1 MTKRNTHLLLAG
13 LGLLVAFGFLY
24 KGALVDLV
32 GRWNNEDFSYCY
44 LVPLVTGY
52 LVFTDRQRLRSVPL
66 KSSWWGLLILAVAG
80 ILFLIG
86 RMGALETIV
95 YFSIWLTIAGIVIL
109 MLGWQGSK
117 AMSFPLLIL
126 LFIVPLP
133 PFINQLLT
141 FKLRLISS
149 GLSVGLMRLVGLSAF
164 QEGNIIDIG
173 ATQLQVVDA
182 CSGLRF
188 VYPLILMGLIVGYL
202 FHKRWWERI
211 VLVTITIPISV
222 GSNAL
227 RIAITGFLTEKVSPE
242 LAEGFFHGFS
252 GWLVFMVSLGI
263 LLIVGRIMKGLGR
276 KSGSSRELK
285 AQGPKLKGRGTPLST
300 VSHHLS
306 AKYLWSGTGILLVF
320 GLIQHGISS
329 NMIKPARTSF
339 VEFPSQIS
347 EWQGERTFLTQDIM
361 ESLWADDYVQIH
373 FANRRT
379 GQTLLLFVPY
389 YEYQDTKHCA
399 HAPLSCLLGGGWAP
413 ISRTRL
419 DRDFPE
425 PLGKVEINQVVLE
438 KSGQKMLANFWF
450 QQRSRIIP
458 SEYMNKWYLFQDAL
472 TRRRTDGALVRLEMP
487 LAPGQSI
494 EAAQA
499 TLDQFTLE
507 LEKILPRFVP
517 N

>member
-1 MTKRNTHLLLAG
+1 MKPDSKILTAG
-13 LGLLVAFGFLY
+13 LGVILSFAFLY
-24 KGALVDLV
+24 HNALIDLV
-32 GRWNNEDFSYCY
+32 GHWNNEDFSYCY
-44 LVPLVTGY
+44 LVPLVAGY
-52 LVFTDRQRLRSVPL
+52 LAYLNKDRLRQVSFSY
-66 KSSWWGLLILAVAG
+66 SSSGLFVLGAAG
-80 ILFLIG
+80 VLFLIG

-95 YFSIWLTIAGIVIL
+95 YFSIWLTIAGIVML
-109 MLGWQGSK
+109 MLGWQGLK
-117 AMSFPLLIL
+117 AMNFPLFIL

-164 QEGNIIDIG
+164 REGNIIEIG

-211 VLVTITIPISV
+211 VLVTIAIPISI

-227 RIAITGFLTEKVSPE
+227 RIAITGFLTKKVSPE

-263 LLIVGRIMKGLGR
+263 LLIVGRIIKDLGR
-276 KSGSSRELK
+276 KSGSSREPK
-285 AQGPKLKGRGTPLST
+285 AQSPKLKGRCTALST
-300 VSHHLS
+300 VSHQPS
-306 AKYLWSGTGILLVF
+306 AKYLWSGTGILLLF
-320 GLIQHGISS
+320 GLIQYGISY

-339 VEFPSQIS
+339 AEFPSQIS

-373 FANRRT
+373 FANRRN

-399 HAPLSCLLGGGWAP
+399 HAPISCLLGGGWAQ

-458 SEYMNKWYLFQDAL
+458 SEYMNKWYLFQDAIS
-472 TRRRTDGALVRLEMP
+472 RRRTDGALVRIEMP
-487 LAPGQSI
+487 LAPGQDPA
-494 EAAQA
+494 AAQA
-499 TLDQFTLE
+499 VVDEFTRK